1 VAAEKKGNIKT
12 NTENTASCSYNH
24 IILQKSP

>member
-1 VAAEKKGNIKT
+1 MAAKKKGNMKT
-12 NTENTASCSYNH
+12 NTENTANCSYNH